1 MHLDVGHNALLCHN
15 ALQLAVSGLPSLPS
29 LLTTSWAQPI
39 FTQLEVFAALVAAI
53 IHDVDHPG
61 RNNQFLVSTEDSLA
75 ILYNDESVLEN
86 HHLAVAF
93 ELMKASGDEGGTFV
107 HEDTHTSYRT
117 LLETSLKIRA
127 SHRDRRSGS

>member
-1 MHLDVGHNALLCHN
+1 M
-15 ALQLAVSGLPSLPS
+15 
-29 LLTTSWAQPI
+29 QPI

-93 ELMKASGDEGGTFV
+93 ELMKASGDKGVLLFMR
-107 HEDTHTSYRT
+107 THTHLIGPYSK
-117 LLETSLKIRA
+117 LP
-127 SHRDRRSGS
+127 